1 MAWRRFV
8 FLPDRAHSRWQP
20 SGNRA
25 ASENGSGDITP
36 LARCVSDIAERRN
49 AIPPVT
55 WTGPPASRARRGGRE
70 ISRGQKGLLRILL

>member
-1 MAWRRFV
+1 MTWRRFV

-49 AIPPVT
+49 AIPRYHGQ
-55 WTGPPASRARRGGRE
+55 GPRPRAREEVVEKYPGVK
-70 ISRGQKGLLRILL
+70 KGCYEFY